1 MAAVRSPVFRRPG
14 CRRHAGTTDGH
25 PKLPPRRRWQAVIAP
40 CDPTSHTLIHTARC
54 TQHHGGSDSPAPPP
68 GCDLGGTPPRPP
80 RMSPRPRVAK
90 YGATHG
96 CHPLPGIEITSPLHC
111 TPRSLR
117 RSNALPRSAC
127 RRKRA
132 QKRRARGHALVTKKF
147 TYYELLF
154 NCLNSFGGAIG
165 EGGYHD
171 VHALKRLE

>member
-1 MAAVRSPVFRRPG
+1 MRSPVFRRPG

-96 CHPLPGIEITSPLHC
+96 ANHLRGWRLHSLWSSSPH
-111 TPRSLR
+111 RR
-117 RSNALPRSAC
+117 RSSDCFPVGRRYKDTTQIVVKFGEIDISGAKTIFNVVFRRIFAPRT
-127 RRKRA
+127 
-132 QKRRARGHALVTKKF
+132 L
-147 TYYELLF
+147 
-154 NCLNSFGGAIG
+154 
-165 EGGYHD
+165 
-171 VHALKRLE
+171 